1 MEQEVDLI
9 VYHEKASEFFWKNN
23 YHPTNKVF
31 RIGFSDALRI
41 QRVFPSAE
49 ILRDPLKI
57 YNPALFRDHKMF
69 GLIGD
74 ADTESGFGNCTVNLV
89 KYSTEEGYDVRWV
102 GRSLAQGVPSLSHA
116 GSKEIP
122 EGIGMIWHEQPKHTW
137 LQSPFKKN
145 ICILPF
151 ETTRIPPSWV
161 EKINHFDAVFTLS
174 KQNIQMMKESG
185 VTVPVELIYWGTDT
199 RKFRPIERV
208 DDGIFTFGTLGA
220 LSIRKGTD
228 LLVRAFELA
237 FSPRVTDV
245 RLLCKTSYNHYN
257 FISKDQRIKVELT
270 PWDHDELMKKF
281 FGKVDCLVAPSRG
294 EGWGLTPMEA
304 MATGIP
310 VIMTGWGGFLEFHD
324 PRASILLDYT
334 LVPATEFS
342 ETVYK
347 EPCGDWAS
355 PSLDDLVSKMRWAY
369 ENQDKIKEMG
379 NFAKDYVRDN
389 WTWEKTQPRFYE
401 LLDKYL

>member
-1 MEQEVDLI
+1 MEQEVDFI

-122 EGIGMIWHEQPKHTW
+122 EGLGMIWHEQPKHTW

-161 EKINHFDAVFTLS
+161 EKINSFDAVFTLS
-174 KQNIQMMKESG
+174 KQNIQMMKDSG
-185 VTVPVELIYWGTDT
+185 VTVPVELIYWGTNT
-199 RKFRPIERV
+199 QKFRPIERV

-257 FISKDQRIKVELT
+257 FASKDQRIKVELT

-281 FGKVDCLVAPSRG
+281 FGEVDCFVLPTRG
-294 EGWGLTPMEA
+294 EGWGLPLTEA
-304 MATGIP
+304 MATGLP
-310 VIMTGWGGFLEFHD
+310 VITTGWSGPMEFVTPD
-324 PRASILLDYT
+324 VGWLLDYK
-334 LVPATEFS
+334 LVPAKEFS

-347 EPCGDWAS
+347 EPCGDWAE
-355 PSLDDLVSKMRWAY
+355 PSLDDLVVKMRYAY
-369 ENQDKIKEMG
+369 EHQDEVKQKGQAATKHIQE
-379 NFAKDYVRDN
+379 NF
-389 WTWEKTQPRFYE
+389 TWEETQPRFYE